1 MATNPI
7 NPALPADLPENWVY
21 GDTVSPNGTETGLTP
36 QHGYNYLMQQVNA
49 AQEAANALGKAMED
63 VPQLEDGKIPASQL
77 PIGTPGG
84 AASLDESG
92 KVPASQLPD
101 LSGQYEALYPMII
114 VDSSTDAD
122 TLTTPGTYGGAAAL
136 LVNGPVDNGQF
147 LMVVRQATS
156 DSYIWQELYSWT
168 NAAAFSKFSRTKSGG
183 SSWTAWVEDFTP
195 VADYYGLEAEID
207 IDTLTDDLMLVS
219 NVHSK
224 NCPVAGSFVLIQQF
238 FYSRVANSNLRIQIA
253 YGMSGGT
260 SAPSSA
266 YGMAIRRYSNSTWG
280 EWEEIYTTSNKPTA
294 ADISFSDGQT
304 FQQKYDAGQLTG
316 PAGPQGEQGPQ
327 GATGTT
333 GPQGPKGDT
342 GATGPQGPAGPTGP
356 QGPKGDKGDTG
367 ARGAT
372 GPTGPAGESAYD
384 AAKEGGF
391 TGTESEFYSSL
402 AAAASGGV
410 KVKTL
415 TYSGSYDSTK
425 SINLGVNAFLCMI
438 TSTGFYNLNNRSILG
453 FVSRMGAFYIQ
464 HQTSGGNLPYANTVV
479 EATGPV
485 GGESLSGDYISGT
498 TLHLGRNGTL
508 NSSSYSYTVYA
519 LYVD

>member
-1 MATNPI
+1 MAEERGYYQLEEQ
-7 NPALPADLPENWVY
+7 PAFKEQVERLLNSDEVRAEGSQFESLLLSMLNNTKAAYQKAGSVADKV
-21 GDTVSPNGTETGLTP
+21 
-36 QHGYNYLMQQVNA
+36 
-49 AQEAANALGKAMED
+49 GKPGGVATLDSDGD
-63 VPQLEDGKIPASQL
+63 VP
-77 PIGTPGG
+77 IG
-84 AASLDESG
+84 
-92 KVPASQLPD
+92 QIPD
-101 LSGQYEALYPMII
+101 LSGQYEALRPMTLLE
-114 VDSSTDAD
+114 SGTDLN
-122 TLTTPGTYGGAAAL
+122 TLTTPGTYGTAGSSITASLINAPETTGYMSMTVRRAYSSNM
-136 LVNGPVDNGQF
+136 LVQEYF
-147 LMVVRQATS
+147 IWTS
-156 DSYIWQELYSWT
+156 STTFSLYY
-168 NAAAFSKFSRTKSGG
+168 RTKWNSSPDWAQWQQVYTSG
-183 SSWTAWVEDFTP
+183 D
-195 VADYYGLEAEID
+195 
-207 IDTLTDDLMLVS
+207 
-219 NVHSK
+219 
-224 NCPVAGSFVLIQQF
+224 
-238 FYSRVANSNLRIQIA
+238 
-253 YGMSGGT
+253 
-260 SAPSSA
+260 
-266 YGMAIRRYSNSTWG
+266 
-280 EWEEIYTTSNKPTA
+280 KPTA

-415 TYSGSYDSTK
+415 TYSGSYNSTK

-479 EATGPV
+479 EATGPM